1 MANDVTSLEVRI
13 QSLEAEV
20 ASNRLNALTK
30 SGKKAE
36 GAAGRLTSKFT
47 SLVAPLAALVSVT
60 SAFNKLIGDT
70 RSLDKLEAG
79 LITATGSAEKA
90 AEQFKVLERFA
101 TTTPYALDQSVEAF
115 VKLTNLGLTPSER
128 ALRSYGNTASAMGK
142 DLSQMIEA
150 VADAATG
157 EFERLKEFGIKS
169 SRQGDKVSF
178 TFRGVSTTIANNAAA
193 IEEHLT
199 RLGENNFSDAMNQ
212 RMATLDGALSN
223 LGDEWDRTFRIISKS
238 NIGDSIEGQA
248 RGATSALT
256 KLNDGLKL
264 ILQDGF
270 FSSDLETLRDEREA
284 TINRM
289 IEAQEM
295 FGKSIKG
302 SKLEEELNAQLSV
315 IQEQIFALETR
326 AGIFTM
332 PMEIPIDKAP
342 VDYPDDILAQNLFNV
357 RENERQIAEV
367 KKQYRE
373 LERREREQFN
383 RLAYST
389 GASFFASIA
398 SLESGNSKASFERQ
412 KKWMYAETVL
422 STIASAQAAYY
433 SALKIPG
440 VGLVGAGI
448 AAGVAALAGAARLS
462 QIQKTS
468 YNTGSSPTA
477 AGGIGGSISPTGTPS
492 EPAQATQQAPV
503 TNITR
508 IELGGKVLAE
518 VVTEGNKIAFDNDL
532 QTFETENG
540 FERVVIR

>member
-284 TINRM
+284 AINRM

-315 IQEQIFALETR
+315 IEEQIFALETR

-332 PMEIPIDKAP
+332 PMEIPIEKAA
-342 VDYPDDILAQNLFNV
+342 VDDPDDILAQNLFNV

-508 IELGGKVLAE
+508 IELGGRVLAE